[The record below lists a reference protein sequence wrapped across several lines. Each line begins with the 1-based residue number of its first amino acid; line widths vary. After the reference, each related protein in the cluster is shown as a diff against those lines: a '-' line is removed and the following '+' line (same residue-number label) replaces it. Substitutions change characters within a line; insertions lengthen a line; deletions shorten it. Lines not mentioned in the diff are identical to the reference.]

1 MKRLTEEQIDFIVK
15 QVDQSN
21 IESIDL
27 KEDLVDHFCCFIEDS
42 MRAGNTFEESYTM
55 AYQSISPNGLNE
67 IYQESIFLLSSKRIR
82 IMKKLLFA
90 SGFIVL
96 FLLLTGIVFKIQ
108 YWPASGLILFIT
120 AAVLIFVFLPLV
132 FLYLY
137 KSEYSKFLSYKM
149 KYILG
154 YLGLA
159 LLLTGTVLKLSHLPG
174 SGLVL
179 LISLAVLNFGFLP
192 ILFYRSYKG
201 QDIKASSKNS
211 FTGKL
216 YLLGLSGLALF
227 LTGTVFKVLHLP
239 GAAVLLGVALIV
251 LNFGF
256 LPVLFYSL
264 YRKTT
269 N

>member
-1 MKRLTEEQIDFIVK
+1 MK
-15 QVDQSN
+15 
-21 IESIDL
+21 
-27 KEDLVDHFCCFIEDS
+27 
-42 MRAGNTFEESYTM
+42 
-55 AYQSISPNGLNE
+55 GLNLNKNKRK
-67 IYQESIFLLSSKRIR
+67 ILLNIITHKLFDIIIISVFLAN
-82 IMKKLLFA
+82 LFM
-90 SGFIVL
+90 
-96 FLLLTGIVFKIQ
+96 
-108 YWPASGLILFIT
+108 T

-132 FLYLY
+132 FLYFY

-159 LLLTGTVLKLSHLPG
+159 LLLTGAVLKLAHLPG
-174 SGLVL
+174 SGWVL
-179 LISLAVLNFGFLP
+179 LISLVVLNFGFLP

-201 QDIKASSKNS
+201 QDSTTPSKNGI
-211 FTGKL
+211 TGRL

-227 LTGTVFKVLHLP
+227 LTGAVFKVLHLP

-256 LPVLFYSL
+256 LPVLFYNL
-264 YRKTT
+264 YRKST